1 MSVDRHGLER
11 RDHGHTRQ
19 RGHLLVIIPELD
31 LRESLTGRLAAAG
44 YAVTAVATGT
54 DAMASLDERHFDLLI
69 VDVEIPDLHDLARAR
84 PVLAD
89 RPPIICM
96 TTCDALDLLLPELGT
111 EVEDYVTKPCRI
123 PELLARVH
131 VQLRQPELRHRD
143 LVLDEVVFQAWRG
156 DRPLDVTPAEYRLL
170 RHLLCNAG
178 RVLSKEQLS
187 ESVWGE
193 ARGLNAIERLVS
205 RLRQKVDATQ
215 PALIHTRRG
224 FGYCLG

>member
-1 MSVDRHGLER
+1 MG
-11 RDHGHTRQ
+11 DHGHHPARH
-19 RGHLLVIIPELD
+19 RGHLLVTIPGRD
-31 LRESLTGRLAAAG
+31 LRESVAGRLSAAG
-44 YAVTAVATGT
+44 YAVTAVPTGA
-54 DAMASLDERHFDLLI
+54 DALACLDEQHFDLLI
-69 VDVEIPDLHDLARAR
+69 VDVAIPGLDDLARTR

-131 VQLRQPELRHRD
+131 IQLRQPELRYRD

-193 ARGLNAIERLVS
+193 PRGINAIERLVT
-205 RLRQKVDATQ
+205 RQCAFHGEARGGVAATY
-215 PALIHTRRG
+215 PADL
-224 FGYCLG
+224 